1 MSDHD
6 QTKGTGNTEV
16 AGADS
21 QDDADYRPYAG
32 IGSRETPKTICKM
45 MELIAF
51 GLGRQGFTCRTGGAD
66 GADRAFLKGAKEAF
80 FRRGSARPELF
91 LPWPGFNG
99 NHSSFQIPPTEAH
112 AIARKYHPGYDRM
125 VQSVQKLMA
134 RNAQQIQGRDLKCNS
149 KFVICWTPD
158 GCIDG
163 ASRTKNTG
171 GTGQAI
177 EHAAALGIPV
187 FNLARAEH
195 YAKFEEYLKSQGLK
209 WEMSFAEAH
218 ADLTPSEPSAAT
230 KERMARK
237 AAGVGNR
244 PLKK

>member
-6 QTKGTGNTEV
+6 QTKGTGNADV

-66 GADRAFLKGAKEAF
+66 GADLAFLKGAKEAF
-80 FRRGSARPELF
+80 FRRGTARPELF

-99 NHSSFQIPPTEAH
+99 NHSSFSVPPTEAH
-112 AIARKYHPGYDRM
+112 AIARKYHPGYDRLP
-125 VQSVQKLMA
+125 QSVQKLMA
-134 RNAQQIQGRDLKCNS
+134 RNAQQIQGRDLQSNS
-149 KFVICWTPD
+149 RFVICWTPD
-158 GCIDG
+158 GCISG
-163 ASRTKNTG
+163 ETRGKTTG

-177 EHAAALGIPV
+177 SHAADLGIPV
-187 FNLARAEH
+187 FNLKREEH
-195 YAKFEEYLKSQGLK
+195 YAHFVKYLKNQQLRWHLSY
-209 WEMSFAEAH
+209 EEAH
-218 ADLTPSEPSAAT
+218 ADLTPAEPSPSSKAWR
-230 KERMARK
+230 ERRERQK
-237 AAGVGNR
+237 TGR
-244 PLKK
+244 SPQ